1 MSKKIVVAVFFL
13 FALVICYG
21 VEQRVYKTNTY
32 SFYKNMKMELPK
44 TIDAE
49 ANSNSVLEQE
59 VHEENQNA
67 KKDKKVAYLT
77 FDDGPSKVT
86 EEVLKVLREKQVNAT
101 FFLIGNQITEETI
114 PILKQSIADGNC
126 IGIHTYCHKQNCIY
140 CSAESYLEDFYNA
153 YAVIKDNLG
162 IEPKI
167 FRFPWGSA
175 NKYLC
180 SIGEEVISTLEGKGF
195 TYYDWNVSAED
206 SVGSP
211 TSYSIMSNIQKDYK
225 KYNEPVVL
233 MHDSSINSL
242 TAQTLPQIIDE
253 LKAAGYSFDTLDHM
267 ETPYQYPRD

>member
-1 MSKKIVVAVFFL
+1 MSKKIVIAVFFL

-21 VEQRVYKTNTY
+21 VEQRVYQTNTY
-32 SFYKNMKMELPK
+32 SFYKNMQMELPE
-44 TIDAE
+44 IADAD
-49 ANSNSVLEQE
+49 SNNVLEQE
-59 VHEENQNA
+59 VYEENQNA
-67 KKDKKVAYLT
+67 KKQEKIAYLT

-86 EEVLKVLREKQVNAT
+86 EDVLDVLRDKQVNAT

-126 IGIHTYCHKQNCIY
+126 IGIHTYCHKKDSIY
-140 CSAESYLEDFYNA
+140 CSAESYLEDFEQA
-153 YAVIKDNLG
+153 YTAIKENLG
-162 IEPKI
+162 VEPKI

-175 NKYLC
+175 NGFLC
-180 SIGEEVISTLEGKGF
+180 SIGEEVISALEAKGF

-225 KYNEPVVL
+225 KYKKPVVL
-233 MHDSSINSL
+233 MHDSSINML

-253 LKAAGYSFDTLDHM
+253 LKAAGYAFDTLDHM
-267 ETPYQYPRD
+267 EIPYQYPRD